1 MKQAGEFLKP
11 KNLALVAGTAALYFL
26 GAKLGLSLAFI
37 NASVSPVWPATGI
50 AIALVLW
57 FGYRALPG
65 VLIGALIANYTL
77 TNVSLLT
84 ALGISLGNSLEA
96 FTAVYLLQRQVRHR
110 NPFHRA
116 IDVLKFVGYAAI
128 LSTAIAATV
137 GNITLCLS
145 GNEQWATFGWLW
157 FTWWLGD
164 AVGALVVT
172 PLILSWLDK
181 SFERWQEI
189 GRASCRERV

>member
-1 MKQAGEFLKP
+1 M
-11 KNLALVAGTAALYFL
+11 
-26 GAKLGLSLAFI
+26 
-37 NASVSPVWPATGI
+37 WPATGI

-84 ALGISLGNSLEA
+84 ALGISAGNSLEA
-96 FTAVYLLQRQVRHR
+96 FAAVYLLQRQVRHR

-116 IDVLKFVGYAAI
+116 IDVLKFVGYAAM
-128 LSTAIAATV
+128 LSTAIAATI
-137 GNITLCLS
+137 GNVTLCLS
-145 GNEQWATFGWLW
+145 GNEQWVAFGWLW

-172 PLILSWLDK
+172 PLLLA
-181 SFERWQEI
+181 
-189 GRASCRERV
+189 G